1 MQPIARTIVP
11 CGHVTL
17 GYAELL
23 LKDIKPDRFARMV
36 RIDGKPINSIHP
48 AFAFGHLSIYP
59 EKLMGMLD
67 REPGDAKSPEG
78 FAEVFAAGQDCKDDP
93 EGTIYPPMQNVVD
106 HFFKGHRVLL
116 AALEEASDDLLLQ
129 ENPME
134 GDMKTRFPTK
144 GTMFAFTLSA
154 HTMMHLGQVSFW
166 RRCMGLGPVM

>member
-23 LKDIKPDRFARMV
+23 LKDITPDKFARQAHGPSGPV
-36 RIDGKPINSIHP
+36 NSVHP

-59 EKLMGMLD
+59 EKLMCMLGH
-67 REPGDAKSPEG
+67 EPGDAKTPEG
-78 FAEVFAAGQDCKDDP
+78 FAEVFAAGKECKDDP
-93 EGTIYPPMQNVVD
+93 QGTIYPPMQRIVD

-116 AALEEASDDLLLQ
+116 AALEEASDDLLMQ

-134 GDMKTRFPTK
+134 GEMKTRFPTK
-144 GTMFAFTLSA
+144 GTMLTFTLSG